1 MSRAPRIL
9 YIDDEKDL
17 VDLAVTFFAD
27 ENLAIESCTCF
38 KEALKLIQQNEYDLI
53 ISDAKMPS
61 GYGGDFLNQIRDQ
74 GLFKGKFILVTGNI
88 DSSYE
93 KNKNSFD
100 EVLYKP
106 LQFQTLIDKVKL
118 MLMSA

>member
-1 MSRAPRIL
+1 MSRAPKIL

-27 ENLAIESCTCF
+27 EHLEIESCTCF
-38 KEALKLIQQNEYDLI
+38 NEALKLLQQNEYDLI

-61 GYGGDFLNQIRDQ
+61 GYGGDFLNKIREE
-74 GLFKGKFILVTGNI
+74 GLFKGKFILVTGNV
-88 DSSYE
+88 DNAYE
-93 KNKNSFD
+93 KNKHTFD

-106 LQFQTLIDKVKL
+106 LHFQTLIDRVKEIL
-118 MLMSA
+118 LSA